1 VNGKIDFIYNFFF
14 NLLLVFSGPPGLPG
28 APGLPG
34 VPGKDGLPGLPGA
47 KGERA
52 IGQTG
57 KNLKKNS
64 SSIYNKFSHL
74 M

>member
-1 VNGKIDFIYNFFF
+1 MYYIFSGI
-14 NLLLVFSGPPGLPG
+14 FSGPPGLPG

-34 VPGKDGLPGLPGA
+34 PPGKDGMPGLPGA

-57 KNLKKNS
+57 EKMILSFDYDNVSLL
-64 SSIYNKFSHL
+64 I
-74 M
+74 

>member
-1 VNGKIDFIYNFFF
+1 MMVIFIFSVI
-14 NLLLVFSGPPGLPG
+14 LSGPPGLPG

-57 KNLKKNS
+57 KDKNVVL
-64 SSIYNKFSHL
+64 SIMITFL
-74 M
+74 I